1 MSIDDGEIIS
11 RSLEQRAAFAELYD
25 RHERVVYRY
34 AARRIGVSHADDITS
49 ETFLVA
55 FTRREDFYG
64 GRDARPWLLGIATTL
79 MQKHSR
85 QEARAWKGMLVADLA
100 RVDVD
105 EFDAADA
112 RIDAKGVVQRLGR
125 AIARLPAGD
134 RDVLLLHA
142 FADLDHEGIGL
153 ALSIPPTGTVRSRL
167 SRARRKLRIAIDS
180 TARLDKEEHHGRDL
194 APASVAE

>member
-34 AARRIGVSHADDITS
+34 AARRIGGPHADDITS

-55 FTRREDFYG
+55 FTRREDFHG

-79 MQKHSR
+79 MQKHTR

-100 RVDVD
+100 RVDID
-105 EFDAADA
+105 EFDDADA
-112 RIDAKGVVQRLGR
+112 RMDAKDVVRRLGR
-125 AIARLPAGD
+125 ALSRLPAGD

-153 ALSIPPTGTVRSRL
+153 ALSIPTGTVRSRL
-167 SRARRKLRIAIDS
+167 SRARRKLRLAIDP
-180 TARLDKEEHHGRDL
+180 TGRLDKEEHHGRDF
-194 APASVAE
+194 APASLAD